1 MTQVA
6 DQPASVPLTKPV
18 PGAWLQLPDSDMP
31 PVYVPYEPQYRKN
44 EATGKDIIV
53 GHAPGAHIKRL
64 LGEGAM
70 YASGPGGIAPV
81 AAAPDVDDLR
91 AALEQAQTDRDRIM
105 TELAEL
111 RAKMAGDTNVPN
123 APKRAR

>member
-6 DQPASVPLTKPV
+6 ERPGGAPLTNAV
-18 PGAWLQLPDSDMP
+18 PGAWIQLPDTDIP
-31 PVYVPYEPQYRKN
+31 PVYVPFEPQYRKN

-64 LGEGAM
+64 LSEGAM
-70 YASGPGGIAPV
+70 YASGPDGIVPI

-91 AALEQAQTDRDRIM
+91 TALEEAQNDRDRVM

-111 RAKMAGDTNVPN
+111 RAKMAGDTNIPN